1 MKQLGLIAVGPESPV
16 ALMHVTVEG
25 GGISAV
31 ASCVP
36 EESTVA
42 MIVVPS
48 SPAKLVHAMLTS
60 VTATNAFMA
69 HPPWVPLTESVGNYS
84 QSRCKS
90 MVRLWLRSL

>member
-69 HPPWVPLTESVGNYS
+69 HPPWAMSVALEMKYTKRPDTKAARRMA
-84 QSRCKS
+84 SR
-90 MVRLWLRSL
+90 